1 MAGAA
6 PISRLLRSVD
16 FERVLKTRSRANS
29 AHFAVH
35 HLGAGP
41 LVFVPVVK
49 AEAAELSTGNVA
61 SRGSP
66 VDDSLPQGRWLG
78 LVVPKRHA
86 RRAVTRTLLKRQM
99 RIAVGDHAAALGT
112 GLWVVRL
119 RAPFDRQQFV
129 SAASDALKQAARAE
143 LDQLLSHAAQA
154 AGRR

>member
-1 MAGAA
+1 M
-6 PISRLLRSVD
+6 
-16 FERVLKTRSRANS
+16 
-29 AHFAVH
+29 
-35 HLGAGP
+35 
-41 LVFVPVVK
+41 
-49 AEAAELSTGNVA
+49 
-61 SRGSP
+61 
-66 VDDSLPQGRWLG
+66 DDSPADGRWLG

-129 SAASDALKQAARAE
+129 SAASGALKQAARAE
-143 LDQLLSHAAQA
+143 LDQLLSQAAHT